1 MFFPSAIDLVG
12 RVAVALADRAEANYT
27 NHVQID
33 DSGGGHSGAAGIH
46 TMLARIVVHIGP
58 REVNLVW
65 SLLRYSLDAI

>member
-46 TMLARIVVHIGP
+46 TMLARIVVGRSRRSTSP
-58 REVNLVW
+58 FTLVV
-65 SLLRYSLDAI
+65 